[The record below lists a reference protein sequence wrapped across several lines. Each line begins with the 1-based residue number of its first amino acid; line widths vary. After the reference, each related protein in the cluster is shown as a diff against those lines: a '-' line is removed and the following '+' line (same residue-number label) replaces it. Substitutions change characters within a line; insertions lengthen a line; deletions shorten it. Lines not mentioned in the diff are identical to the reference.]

1 MAGRAGIWL
10 TAKKLHIGLD
20 KTSPICYN
28 KGIKGKGDN
37 NMEIKYAYE
46 MTRKAEEVR
55 KEIQAKNNALA
66 RAFIEDH
73 IMPEIERVAGT
84 GETLYEC
91 SLASIND
98 KRVKQAC
105 KDIMQNYGYKPSYID
120 NTLSIYWG

>member
-1 MAGRAGIWL
+1 
-10 TAKKLHIGLD
+10 
-20 KTSPICYN
+20 
-28 KGIKGKGDN
+28 
-37 NMEIKYAYE
+37 MEIKYAYE

-73 IMPEIERVAGT
+73 IMPEIEHVAGT

-98 KRVKQAC
+98 KGVKQAC
-105 KDIMQNYGYKPSYID
+105 KTIMQNYGYKTSYID
-120 NTLSIYWG
+120 GVLSVFWG

>member
-1 MAGRAGIWL
+1 
-10 TAKKLHIGLD
+10 
-20 KTSPICYN
+20 
-28 KGIKGKGDN
+28 
-37 NMEIKYAYE
+37 MEIKYAYE

-91 SLASIND
+91 NLTPLNEKS
-98 KRVKQAC
+98 VKQAC
-105 KDIMQNYGYKPSYID
+105 KNIMQNYGYKASYID
-120 NTLSIYWG
+120 GVLSAYWG